1 MLNCCVQLSMSDIC
15 LLLLIFT
22 SRIRLHPRL
31 TADVKLLSGRIYSA
45 FLGKITEASTPMAS
59 STAITI
65 NEV

>member
-1 MLNCCVQLSMSDIC
+1 MLNCFVRLSMSDIC
-15 LLLLIFT
+15 LLSLIFAT
-22 SRIRLHPRL
+22 RIRLHLRL

-45 FLGKITEASTPMAS
+45 FLGKITEASTPRAS